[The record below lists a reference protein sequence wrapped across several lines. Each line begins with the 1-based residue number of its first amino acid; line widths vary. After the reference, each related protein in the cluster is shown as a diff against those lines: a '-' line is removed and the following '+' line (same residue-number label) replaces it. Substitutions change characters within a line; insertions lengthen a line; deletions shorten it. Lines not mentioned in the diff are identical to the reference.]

1 MIEEGA
7 DLNATDIWGRYVYR
21 LDQPLPPID
30 IATKLVQL
38 RTPLHVACDFG
49 VSQTVRLL
57 TAHVS
62 DLSDPVISSA
72 MRAYATLP
80 SIFNRAINSMF
91 FRLFEDFTGFEDM
104 TPTVAATI
112 LCFQLSGTFE
122 LQPRVL
128 RSWLLSRRPK
138 HLDSAMPTQSLI
150 SDELRT
156 MFSSFSATQMGGMDT
171 AVRHSCAVKSP
182 TLFLLLLDCG
192 VISNLS
198 EHEVLFS
205 LGIASE
211 NGNLIPLKTLVPIKA
226 SMQKNSGVGDR
237 LLYKSHAEFVKS
249 ILDENTFN
257 KSPSKIIAPAESGG
271 RNARTSRFKITPLM
285 FAAINDDVDVLRYL
299 IENGAD
305 VEAADW
311 CGRTALDHAMASSQD
326 SSGAIIELLQVAQKK
341 AELEGPRTPAT
352 GM

>member
-1 MIEEGA
+1 M
-7 DLNATDIWGRYVYR
+7 
-21 LDQPLPPID
+21 
-30 IATKLVQL
+30 K
-38 RTPLHVACDFG
+38 
-49 VSQTVRLL
+49 
-57 TAHVS
+57 
-62 DLSDPVISSA
+62 
-72 MRAYATLP
+72 AYATLP

-122 LQPRVL
+122 LQPKIL

-138 HLDSAMPTQSLI
+138 NLDSAMPTQSLI

-156 MFSSFSATQMGGMDT
+156 MFSSFSKAQMGDMDT

-182 TLFLLLLDCG
+182 TLFLLLSDCG
-192 VISNLS
+192 VINNLS
-198 EHEVLFS
+198 EHEVVFS

-211 NGNLIPLKTLVPIKA
+211 NGNLIPLKTLMPIKA
-226 SMQKNSGVGDR
+226 SLQKHSGTEDR

-257 KSPSKIIAPAESGG
+257 KSPSKVTDTASAESGG

-285 FAAINDDVDVLRYL
+285 FAAINDDVNVLRYL

-305 VEAADW
+305 VLAEDW
-311 CGRTALDHAMASSQD
+311 CGRTALDHAMASNQD
-326 SSGAIIELLQVAQKK
+326 GSGAIVELLQVAQRE
-341 AELEGPRTPAT
+341 AELEGPRILAT
-352 GM
+352 GA